1 MNKAQRLQKGLTVA
15 LITVL
20 SLGIVSTVGKML
32 NDKYDWIEKAK
43 DLFVKP
49 GETSEDPITS
59 EETPI
64 ETKLINVVVIKDYEI
79 TELEFFSEGKDTY
92 IAFTDSGA
100 DHYSYDY
107 EFAPNYFISYI
118 NSMFNAP
125 EEWHYTSHRIESAFV
140 FPVTAFDIKLN
151 SISLPIYELM
161 YEFFPDK
168 ISVHV
173 HFEYFNFD
181 GSDVLSFKN
190 LENLSVD
197 PTDIL
202 TDDDD
207 RQYVLDVDGLT
218 KLYLYQV

>member
-59 EETPI
+59 EETLI

-100 DHYSYDY
+100 NHYAYDY
-107 EFAPNYFISYI
+107 EFTSNNFISFI
-118 NSMFNAP
+118 NSTFDAP
-125 EEWHYTSHRIESAFV
+125 ESFQYSSDRIDAALV
-140 FPVTAFDIKLN
+140 FPLTSFDIRIN
-151 SISLPIYELM
+151 SILVPEYSDIYEYFPNKTAIKAF
-161 YEFFPDK
+161 YEN
-168 ISVHV
+168 
-173 HFEYFNFD
+173 FNSD
-181 GSDVLSFKN
+181 NDVLSFKN
-190 LENLSVD
+190 FENLSVD
-197 PTDIL
+197 PGDVL
-202 TDDDD
+202 QDDEG
-207 RQYVLDVDGLT
+207 QYVLDVDGVT